1 MAIDSRRRCV
11 DALSQS
17 LQFYCRPRD
26 AHSSAD
32 RPRSAPHLRVSYSLC
47 QLYRR
52 PLSSRNAQR
61 SDEYSS
67 SSASLR
73 RATYVR

>member
-1 MAIDSRRRCV
+1 MAIGSRRRCA

-17 LQFYCRPRD
+17 LQFCCGPRD
-26 AHSSAD
+26 AHCSAD
-32 RPRSAPHLRVSYSLC
+32 RPHSAPHLRVSYSLC
-47 QLYRR
+47 HHCRR

-61 SDEYSS
+61 SDEYSI

-73 RATYVR
+73 RAAYGR